1 MDQEAKDELKSIL
14 ATYQERLS
22 DGRARE
28 AKVKAARIAFVEA
41 FQKVKT
47 ETIGPV
53 LEEFAV
59 QLNEAGHSASV
70 VDQREASDRN
80 GQFTPASVALRIAPA
95 RMGDMALVPSGG
107 ARIEVTFS
115 AHDQT
120 MKVVVSSSNNSNGSM
135 GKRGEYELSEL
146 TSGFVEGH
154 VLKTI
159 REAFAIRK

>member
-1 MDQEAKDELKSIL
+1 MDQQAKEELKSIL
-14 ATYQERLS
+14 TAYQERLA

-28 AKVKAARIAFVEA
+28 AKVKAARAAFVEA
-41 FQKVKT
+41 FHKAKT
-47 ETIGPV
+47 DTIGPV

-70 VDQREASDRN
+70 LDQKEASDRN
-80 GQFTPASVALRIAPA
+80 GRFTPSSVSLQIAPA
-95 RMGDMALVPSGG
+95 RMGDMALVPAGG

-120 MKVVVSSSNNSNGSM
+120 MKVVVSSSNNSNGSL

-146 TSGFVEGH
+146 TSGFVAGH

-159 REAFAIRK
+159 REAFAIRR